1 MGKKEKKPK
10 KVEYAPVKAT
20 MYAIMYF
27 VIYIIV
33 PYISTTSIEAILPW
47 INFDLLP
54 LPFIFIAGT
63 GIIVMGFIAVY
74 LEPVQPAPSAV
85 FNIGKYGF
93 IIWQTLIL
101 YALLRNITID
111 VAGFPFIDPS
121 AQFSLVISVQVWI
134 PYLYGTLVIAGQGLN
149 IGRFLFQVFFGTR
162 FAEIDHFMVS
172 KKNREI
178 VYFKNDLLAKI
189 EIDELEP
196 DEKELKEE
204 KKLQKQREK
213 ELKKQEKE
221 RKKLERIEKRKGK
234 ISE

>member
-85 FNIGKYGF
+85 LRKRVLVQKPQVEPPKRPFVFSSDPLVNAVIMSE
-93 IIWQTLIL
+93 IL
-101 YALLRNITID
+101 Q
-111 VAGFPFIDPS
+111 PP
-121 AQFSLVISVQVWI
+121 ISMRMAE
-134 PYLYGTLVIAGQGLN
+134 GG
-149 IGRFLFQVFFGTR
+149 GRL
-162 FAEIDHFMVS
+162 AE
-172 KKNREI
+172 
-178 VYFKNDLLAKI
+178 
-189 EIDELEP
+189 
-196 DEKELKEE
+196 
-204 KKLQKQREK
+204 
-213 ELKKQEKE
+213 
-221 RKKLERIEKRKGK
+221 
-234 ISE
+234 